1 MLKRMFRSRKFLTL
15 LLDTAISLITYF
27 VAKYVS
33 ESAGRDVL
41 FLIGGLQPVILAV
54 IVMWGVEDA
63 AAIKAGTFR
72 YDR

>member
-15 LLDTAISLITYF
+15 LLDTAISLVTYF

-41 FLIGGLQPVILAV
+41 FLIGAIQPVILAV

-63 AAIKAGTFR
+63 AEKRAGTFR
-72 YDR
+72 RD